1 MRNNIIYFINQTSP
15 FHEGSFIYNLCI
27 YLVML
32 MEGWIEVDAGA
43 GCGEHKEKSEKG
55 TNFQL

>member
-1 MRNNIIYFINQTSP
+1 MRNNIIYFIKQISP

-32 MEGWIEVDAGA
+32 MAGWIEVDAGDWVWGA
-43 GCGEHKEKSEKG
+43 
-55 TNFQL
+55 